1 MVSRVLRVWIQGRPF
16 CVVLWGGRHVIPG
29 GGKTPFGWGDDTSR
43 DLTGTTL
50 PQWDVKLAF
59 VMVPVG
65 GAAPARYPYMDGV
78 LGLGSHTHLGIR
90 FWVPIGS
97 GAIHPHIG
105 PLDEGRRAFV
115 VNTQSTCGSLL
126 DGSDGTHGVV
136 DGLLWYMYLYGSLV
150 GRWGPLGVV
159 DWYDKCFMS
168 VRVVW
173 IPKPSPG
180 ASWGAH
186 VQLVGDGGQVT
197 LGYGTTNKLTTTGD
211 QCHPLRWHPNPYFY
225 PPPHAKVRG
234 GTWDTLDLLNCWIL
248 IHNGIPKNHGYL
260 DTVYTN
266 GWIPKTTNG
275 YHIYTLNTRYP
286 IPVITMYPQIPH
298 PHHTKYPFY
307 YPPSPS
313 KSPSQTRPLYLG
325 VPNHYTIN
333 PVLVPVVVR
342 GGCGLGFVFGYVWD
356 NGSLPVVLGTLS
368 GWGTGVLWQTALS
381 HRGGKGPYPRATTC
395 TVLHIKLP
403 NTRVLGGTGDL
414 IVFGGDL
421 AVFGTLERVLAEG
434 SIGWVLGMVGSSYDW
449 WLIWLWWLV
458 VGTGGGL
465 VGALVLGGMGNYPG
479 LGVLGITFDLD
490 VLE

>member
-1 MVSRVLRVWIQGRPF
+1 IE
-16 CVVLWGGRHVIPG
+16 
-29 GGKTPFGWGDDTSR
+29 
-43 DLTGTTL
+43 
-50 PQWDVKLAF
+50 
-59 VMVPVG
+59 
-65 GAAPARYPYMDGV
+65 YV
-78 LGLGSHTHLGIR
+78 LG
-90 FWVPIGS
+90 IGT
-97 GAIHPHIG
+97 
-105 PLDEGRRAFV
+105 PL
-115 VNTQSTCGSLL
+115 S
-126 DGSDGTHGVV
+126 
-136 DGLLWYMYLYGSLV
+136 
-150 GRWGPLGVV
+150 
-159 DWYDKCFMS
+159 YDK
-168 VRVVW
+168 
-173 IPKPSPG
+173 
-180 ASWGAH
+180 
-186 VQLVGDGGQVT
+186 
-197 LGYGTTNKLTTTGD
+197 
-211 QCHPLRWHPNPYFY
+211 
-225 PPPHAKVRG
+225 
-234 GTWDTLDLLNCWIL
+234 NCWIL

-275 YHIYTLNTRYP
+275 YHIYTLNTRYPSIPMGTQVPRIPDTLVSGSHPFFYRYTRIHQTPKWIPNPNCDMGYP

-368 GWGTGVLWQTALS
+368 GWGTGFSWVWVWYWVESYGRQHYPTGVVKAPIPGLLLVLVGGGWFGS
-381 HRGGKGPYPRATTC
+381 HHTS
-395 TVLHIKLP
+395 VLHIKLP

-490 VLE
+490 KCTTGWLRAPLQNIPIYSWNFSPVAGSTNESLTGSQIKSSKDPLIRLLLKSFTSLGPQALLLVYLHAIFYYLISDSDRRGLIN